1 VYVHAAAKKVR
12 LCQREPR
19 ALIGFGDE
27 AGQDLPGILVD
38 EIERFT
44 FDRSNFP
51 RGGSPGPPRF
61 QVL

>member
-1 VYVHAAAKKVR
+1 MHGHH
-12 LCQREPR
+12 LTIRER
-19 ALIGFGDE
+19 E
-27 AGQDLPGILVD
+27 IL
-38 EIERFT
+38 ERFT